1 VYFEVPG
8 ERKLAGRRLLEIKS
22 LTQNTQGFHWVRTA
36 GFFGTAFGWGAWTFR
51 VALPIMKRFNHLGEA
66 NRVPLELK
74 ATINLPKTAFPMKA
88 NLPQNEPKML
98 ARWEEA
104 RIYERIR
111 EARKGAPTYILHDGP
126 PYTSGP
132 IHMGTALNKCLKDFI
147 VKSKTM
153 AGFDAPYVP
162 GWDCHGLPIEIKV
175 DKELGGKKLQ
185 MRPLDVRAECRK
197 YAQKYLDLQRQ
208 QFKRIGV
215 FGRFDRPY
223 ATMNPQYES
232 VVLSTF
238 FSFYEHGFVYKGLR
252 AVYWCM
258 HDETALAEAEVE
270 YENHTSPTVYVKYG
284 LLDDPAGIDAALA
297 GKKVSTIIWTTT
309 PWTLPASMA
318 VAFHPDEEYVGL
330 ESGGEVYIVAAK
342 LAKDVA
348 EKCGLADSRE
358 LAHFPGRKMERLNFQ
373 HPFLDRKILGVLAD
387 YVTMDTG
394 TGVVHTA
401 PSHGAEDFITGVK
414 YGLDATSNVDE
425 KGILRNGLAE
435 YTGKRVWDA
444 NQPIIE
450 LLKSRGALLHTEKT
464 EHSYPHCWRCHNPVI
479 FRATEQWFISM
490 ETPMPGG
497 KSEEDTLRRRTL
509 EEIKQVKWDPAWG
522 EERLSNMIATRPDW
536 CISRQRVWG
545 VPIAVFLCE
554 SCGKPLN
561 DSAVNKKVVELFA
574 RSGADAWFTSESD
587 TILAAGTK
595 CPHCGGT
602 KFEKET
608 DIFDVWL
615 ESGASYLALVADE
628 PAYPWPSDLY
638 LEGGDQYRGWFQSSL
653 LCAMGTHGTPPYKGV
668 VTPGWTLD
676 EKGQAMSKSR
686 GNDVDPVDI
695 SDRLGAE
702 VVRLWVASVD
712 FREDVVG
719 SEKLM
724 LRIAENYRK
733 IRNTFRYILG
743 NLGDFN
749 PQANAVPFEQMAALD
764 QYMLRQALAFAS
776 DVKNS
781 YLEFAFHKIYHRLNH
796 FCIVDL
802 SAFYFDVLKDRL
814 YISAPK
820 SQARR
825 SAQTA
830 IWRIGEAL
838 VRLIAPIMSF
848 ISEEV
853 WDHLPK
859 SGGRAESVHLALF
872 PSAEE
877 ILGDAGSVA
886 SEGSGSDKSA
896 EDWVTLRSVRDE
908 VLKALEEARNSK
920 LIGTGLEAQVML
932 TASDPVYT
940 VLSRHAAELRYLFI
954 VSAVTL
960 TPGSGNGT
968 GGVHVEVKK
977 ADGAKCERC
986 WNYSTRVG
994 EDKEYPTVCE
1004 RCSAVLKEIGA

>member
-1 VYFEVPG
+1 
-8 ERKLAGRRLLEIKS
+8 
-22 LTQNTQGFHWVRTA
+22 
-36 GFFGTAFGWGAWTFR
+36 
-51 VALPIMKRFNHLGEA
+51 M
-66 NRVPLELK
+66 PLELK

-98 ARWEEA
+98 ERWEQMG
-104 RIYERIR
+104 IYQRIR
-111 EARKGAPTYILHDGP
+111 QARQGRPKYILHDGP

-132 IHMGTALNKCLKDFI
+132 IHMGTAFNKCLKDFI

-185 MRPLDVRAECRK
+185 MRPTDVRAECRK
-197 YAQKYLDLQRQ
+197 YAQKFLDLQRT

-223 ATMNPQYES
+223 STMNPQYES
-232 VVLSTF
+232 IVLKTF
-238 FSFYEHGFVYKGLR
+238 YSFYENGFVYKGLR

-270 YENHTSPTVYVKYG
+270 YENHTSSTVWVKYA
-284 LLDDPAGIDAALA
+284 LLDDPAKLDPALA
-297 GKKVSTIIWTTT
+297 GQIAGKPVSTIIWTTT

-318 VAFHPDEEYVGL
+318 VAFHPSEEYVAL
-330 ESGGEVYIVAAK
+330 ESGGEVYIVASR

-348 EKCGLADSRE
+348 EKCGLADPRE
-358 LAHFPGRKMERLNFQ
+358 LAHFPGRKLERLNFQ

-401 PSHGAEDFITGVK
+401 PSHGAEDFSTGVK
-414 YGLDATSNVDE
+414 YGLDATSHVDE
-425 KGILRNGLAE
+425 KGILRDGLPE
-435 YTGKRVWDA
+435 YTGQYVFKA
-444 NQPIIE
+444 NPIIVE
-450 LLKSRGALLHTEKT
+450 LLRQRGALLHTEKL

-497 KSEEDTLRRRTL
+497 KSKEDTLRTRTL
-509 EEIKQVKWDPAWG
+509 EEIKKVKWDPAWG
-522 EERLSNMIATRPDW
+522 EERLSNMIQTRPDW

-554 SCGKPLN
+554 ACGKPLN
-561 DSAVNKKVVELFA
+561 DHAVNQKVVELFR

-587 TILAAGTK
+587 TIFPAGTK
-595 CPHCGGT
+595 CPHCSGT

-615 ESGASYLALVADE
+615 ESGASYLALIDDE
-628 PAYPWPSDLY
+628 PSYPWPSDLY

-653 LCAMGTHGTPPYKGV
+653 LCAMGTYGTPPYRGV

-695 SDRLGAE
+695 AGRLGGE
-702 VVRLWVASVD
+702 IVRLWTASVD

-719 SEKLM
+719 SETLM
-724 LRIAENYRK
+724 QRVAENYRA
-733 IRNTFRYILG
+733 IRNNLFKNALG
-743 NLGDFN
+743 NLYDFD
-749 PQANAVPFEQMAALD
+749 PQTNAVPFEKLEALD
-764 QYMLRQALAFAS
+764 QYMLRQTAALAREVRAW
-776 DVKNS
+776 
-781 YLEFAFHKIYHRLNH
+781 YAEFAFHKIYHRVNH
-796 FCIVDL
+796 FCVVDL
-802 SAFYFDVLKDRL
+802 SAFYFDVIKDRL
-814 YISAPK
+814 YTYAPD
-820 SQARR
+820 SPGRR

-830 IWRIGEAL
+830 LWRISEAMA
-838 VRLIAPIMSF
+838 RLLAPILSF
-848 ISEEV
+848 TCEEV
-853 WDHLPK
+853 WQHLPK
-859 SGGRAESVHLALF
+859 VADRLESVHLAEF
-872 PSAEE
+872 PSTAD
-877 ILGDAGSVA
+877 ILGDKSVP
-886 SEGSGSDKSA
+886 E
-896 EDWVTLRSVRDE
+896 EDAQQQQDWTTLLAVRE
-908 VLKALEEARNSK
+908 QAMKALEEERNSK
-920 LIGTGLEAQVML
+920 RIGKSLEAQL
-932 TASDPVYT
+932 LITAADPAYS
-940 VLSRHAAELRYLFI
+940 VLARFKDHLRYLFI

-960 TPGSGNGT
+960 TEGSGNGS

-977 ADGAKCERC
+977 ADGAKCDRC
-986 WNYSTRVG
+986 WNYSTHVG
-994 EDKEYPTVCE
+994 EDKTYPTICE
-1004 RCSAVLKEIGA
+1004 RCGAVLKELDPNG